1 MGIAAAAG
9 LANNF
14 GAVKSLTTTGIQ
26 QGHMKMHLFNIMNQ
40 LEVNNSDKD
49 KVIEYFKDR
58 NVSVSAVRAYVESL
72 QVA

>member
-40 LEVNNSDKD
+40 LEVKAEDRD
-49 KVIEYFKDR
+49 KVVAYFKER
-58 NVSVSAVRAYVESL
+58 NVSVSAVRKYVEEL
-72 QVA
+72 EIA